1 MSKAINKERKQIIQ
15 QVVILALFC
24 IFVIIGGRILS
35 GNRFKMTIAMAD
47 WNAAETVEDIQISW
61 ENDRAMK
68 VSELSVRDGKDLV
81 LVLEPDGPGDY
92 ELNIAGKDGRTILYD
107 ELHVDPL
114 GTTYSMQSRNFT
126 GDNAVVGGVTLFF
139 LGLAAIALTHFLG
152 FKGPRLYSYDAIW
165 ACGGGIFCAVTG
177 LNFLNIFLRRI
188 VQADAMWMR
197 YIYETFSLS
206 GWIFMLITL
215 PALLV
220 FSLLMI
226 ISNIALLRHESFRV
240 QNILGLG
247 IGLLMIVSELV
258 GAGLLLNNFSGSEMQ
273 LRIYYVLSS
282 VYFTI
287 FTYFECILMGS
298 VICGLRAAKHVPAFP
313 QDYILILGCGF
324 RKDGTLPP
332 LLRGRVDKAIEFW
345 REQIK
350 VCGKEAILIP
360 SGGQGGSEPMP
371 EAEAMGRYLRECGIP
386 ERVILQEDQSR
397 NTYQNMA
404 FSKKLIEEREGGADD
419 KNVIFVTTNYHV
431 FRSGVWAG
439 LAGLRAEGLGSKTK
453 WWFWPN
459 AFVRECVGLLAN
471 RIVPEAVCLVILI
484 AIFGGIA
491 TLIV

>member
-24 IFVIIGGRILS
+24 IIVIIGGRILS

-47 WNAAETVEDIQISW
+47 WNAAETAEDIQISW

-139 LGLAAIALTHFLG
+139 RGLAAIALTHFLG
-152 FKGPRLYSYDAIW
+152 FRGPKLYSYEAIW

-197 YIYETFSLS
+197 FIYETFSLS
-206 GWIFMLITL
+206 GWIFMVITL
-215 PALLV
+215 PAVLA

-226 ISNIALLRHESFRV
+226 ISNR
-240 QNILGLG
+240 
-247 IGLLMIVSELV
+247 
-258 GAGLLLNNFSGSEMQ
+258 
-273 LRIYYVLSS
+273 
-282 VYFTI
+282 
-287 FTYFECILMGS
+287 
-298 VICGLRAAKHVPAFP
+298 
-313 QDYILILGCGF
+313 
-324 RKDGTLPP
+324 
-332 LLRGRVDKAIEFW
+332 

-350 VCGKEAILIP
+350 ACGKEAVLIP

-386 ERVILQEDQSR
+386 ERAILQEDQSR

-404 FSKKLIEEREGGADD
+404 FSK
-419 KNVIFVTTNYHV
+419 
-431 FRSGVWAG
+431 
-439 LAGLRAEGLGSKTK
+439 
-453 WWFWPN
+453 
-459 AFVRECVGLLAN
+459 
-471 RIVPEAVCLVILI
+471 
-484 AIFGGIA
+484 